1 MLRYLSSKIMK
12 WAREYNTNQRDL
24 CEAVPSPVGIRGH
37 DIEMGGLRFSVMP
50 ARGGT
55 IVQLT
60 SYDRA
65 KDRNDTITH
74 VIPDGEDVAATVGRI
89 VSMELW
95 RQ

>member
-1 MLRYLSSKIMK
+1 MIGWFSNKIMH
-12 WAREYNTNQRDL
+12 WNRDY
-24 CEAVPSPVGIRGH
+24 CNRKDSIAVNPIRTRDTAEIDGIR
-37 DIEMGGLRFSVMP
+37 FTVMP

-60 SYDRA
+60 SYNRA

-74 VIPDGEDVAATVGRI
+74 VIPDGEDISDAVGRI

>member
-1 MLRYLSSKIMK
+1 MIGWLSNKIMQWNRNYCNRK
-12 WAREYNTNQRDL
+12 DSIAVNPSRTRDTA
-24 CEAVPSPVGIRGH
+24 EIDGIR
-37 DIEMGGLRFSVMP
+37 FTVMP

-60 SYDRA
+60 SYDCA

-74 VIPDGEDVAATVGRI
+74 VIPDGEDISDAVGRI

>member
-1 MLRYLSSKIMK
+1 MLGWFSSKILNWGRNYINRK
-12 WAREYNTNQRDL
+12 DSIAINPVRTRDTA
-24 CEAVPSPVGIRGH
+24 EVDGIR
-37 DIEMGGLRFSVMP
+37 FTVMS

-65 KDRNDTITH
+65 KDRNDTVTY
-74 VIPDGEDVAATVGRI
+74 VIPDGKDVAATVGQI

>member
-1 MLRYLSSKIMK
+1 MLGWFSSKILN
-12 WAREYNTNQRDL
+12 WGRNYNSVKDSIVINSVRTRDTA
-24 CEAVPSPVGIRGH
+24 EVDGIR
-37 DIEMGGLRFSVMP
+37 FTVMS

-65 KDRNDTITH
+65 KDRNDTVTH
-74 VIPDGEDVAATVGRI
+74 VIPDGQDVAATVGQI

>member
-1 MLRYLSSKIMK
+1 MLGWFSSKILN
-12 WAREYNTNQRDL
+12 WGRNYNNIKDSMVINSVRTRDTA
-24 CEAVPSPVGIRGH
+24 EVDGIR
-37 DIEMGGLRFSVMP
+37 FTVMS

-65 KDRNDTITH
+65 KDRNDTVTH
-74 VIPDGEDVAATVGRI
+74 VIPDGEDVAATVGQI

>member
-1 MLRYLSSKIMK
+1 MIGWISNKIMNCGRNYSIRK
-12 WAREYNTNQRDL
+12 DSIAVNPIRTRDTA
-24 CEAVPSPVGIRGH
+24 EVDGIR
-37 DIEMGGLRFSVMP
+37 FTVMS

-55 IVQLT
+55 IVQLI

-65 KDRNDTITH
+65 KDRNDTITY
-74 VIPDGEDVAATVGRI
+74 VIPDGEDISDAVGRI

>member
-1 MLRYLSSKIMK
+1 MLGWFSSKILNWGRNHNNIKDSMVINSV
-12 WAREYNTNQRDL
+12 RTRDTA
-24 CEAVPSPVGIRGH
+24 EIDGIR
-37 DIEMGGLRFSVMP
+37 FTVMP

-65 KDRNDTITH
+65 KDRNDTVTH
-74 VIPDGEDVAATVGRI
+74 VIPDGQDVAATVGQI

>member
-1 MLRYLSSKIMK
+1 MLGWFSSKILN
-12 WAREYNTNQRDL
+12 WGRNYNNIKDSMVINSVRTRDTA
-24 CEAVPSPVGIRGH
+24 EVDGIR
-37 DIEMGGLRFSVMP
+37 FTVMS

-65 KDRNDTITH
+65 KDRNDTVTH
-74 VIPDGEDVAATVGRI
+74 VIPDGQDVAATVGQI

>member
-1 MLRYLSSKIMK
+1 MLGWFSNKIMQ
-12 WAREYNTNQRDL
+12 WGRDY
-24 CEAVPSPVGIRGH
+24 CNRKDSFAINPIRTRDTAEIDGIR
-37 DIEMGGLRFSVMP
+37 FTVMP

>member
-1 MLRYLSSKIMK
+1 MLGWFSSKILNWGRNHNNIK
-12 WAREYNTNQRDL
+12 DSIAVNPICTRDTA
-24 CEAVPSPVGIRGH
+24 EIDGIR
-37 DIEMGGLRFSVMP
+37 FTVMP

-65 KDRNDTITH
+65 KDRNDTITY

>member
-1 MLRYLSSKIMK
+1 MLGWFSSKILNWGRNHNNIKDSMVINSV
-12 WAREYNTNQRDL
+12 RTRDTA
-24 CEAVPSPVGIRGH
+24 EVDGIR
-37 DIEMGGLRFSVMP
+37 FTVMS

-65 KDRNDTITH
+65 KDRNDTVTH
-74 VIPDGEDVAATVGRI
+74 VIPDGEDVAATVGQI

>member
-1 MLRYLSSKIMK
+1 MIGWFSNKIMQWNRNYCNRK
-12 WAREYNTNQRDL
+12 DSIAVNPIRTRDTA
-24 CEAVPSPVGIRGH
+24 EIDGIR
-37 DIEMGGLRFSVMP
+37 FTVMS